1 VRFVAT
7 LIVLLLYAA
16 PASAT
21 VGPCLPGGS
30 PDGALCT
37 FWKGKVT
44 FVADGDTI
52 DVDIAGDGTRRSRR
66 VRLTGFNAMELT
78 RYSHTARLRRG
89 DCHGVEA
96 TARLEQLLRRGRM
109 RVRLAAQDPASVSGG
124 RLRRQVSV
132 RMGGRW
138 VDVARILLAEG
149 HALWLP
155 NGIEW
160 AWNRDYA
167 DLSRQA
173 AAAGLRLWN
182 TQSCGSGPSPDAA
195 LSLEVNYDAKHNDRF
210 NVNGEWAEIRNDSS
224 AAVPLASWWFR
235 DSALRRYT
243 FQKGAVVPAGG
254 TVRLGMGHGTDTAD
268 ELHWG
273 LGSPPFE
280 NPSYDERATGDGG
293 YLFDPRGNLRAWV
306 IYN

>member
-1 VRFVAT
+1 MRFFAT
-7 LIVLLLYAA
+7 LIVLFAALAA
-16 PASAT
+16 PASAS

-37 FWKGKVT
+37 FWTGKVT

-52 DVDIAGDGTRRSRR
+52 DVDIAGDGTKRARR
-66 VRLTGFNAMELT
+66 VRLTGLNAMELT
-78 RYSHTARLRRG
+78 RYSHTASKRRG

-96 TARLEQLLRRGRM
+96 TARLERLLKRARW
-109 RVRLAAQDPASVSGG
+109 RVRLAAQDPASTTGG
-124 RLRRQVSV
+124 RLRRQVSA
-132 RMGGRW
+132 RLAGRW
-138 VDVARILLAEG
+138 VDVGRTMLAEG

-160 AWNRDYA
+160 AWNRRYA

-173 AAAGLRLWN
+173 AATGLRLWN
-182 TQSCGSGPSPDAA
+182 SEGCGRGPAA
-195 LSLEVNYDAKHNDRF
+195 QLSMAVQYDPRGNERLD
-210 NVNGEWAEIRNDSS
+210 VNGEYAEIHNDSDHDV
-224 AAVPLASWWFR
+224 ALGGWWFR

-243 FQKGAVVPAGG
+243 FPEDATVPAGQ
-254 TVRLGMGHGTDTAD
+254 TVRLEMGQGGNTAD
-268 ELHWG
+268 TFHWG
-273 LGSPPFE
+273 LSSPPFE
-280 NPSYDERATGDGG
+280 NPSYDARATGDGG